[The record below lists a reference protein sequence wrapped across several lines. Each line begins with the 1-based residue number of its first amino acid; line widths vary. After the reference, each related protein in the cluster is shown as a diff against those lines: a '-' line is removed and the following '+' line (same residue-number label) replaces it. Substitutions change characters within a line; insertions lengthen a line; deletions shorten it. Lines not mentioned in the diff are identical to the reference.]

1 MSPRTVRDIEYQL
14 LPGTDR
20 KTTDIVIERDG
31 KVVVRPPAH
40 YKPEQ
45 VDAVVESKRMWIY
58 RNLAEWK
65 DLNARAVVR
74 EWVSGETFL
83 YLGRSYRLSLVS
95 GQDRPLKLKEGY
107 FCLSRECIEQ
117 NGTGGARKAFEQF
130 YGDKGQERFAARV
143 AYYSPKAGVKA
154 SGVKVKNMGY
164 RWASCGST
172 GVLNFHW
179 KCMMAPAKIID
190 YIVVH
195 ELCHFHHRNHSD
207 AYWNEVDKVMPDYRE
222 RKEWLRLHGA
232 SLDV

>member
-40 YKPEQ
+40 YEAEQ

-95 GQDRPLKLKEGY
+95 EQDRPLKLKEGY
-107 FCLSRECIEQ
+107 FCLSRECIEKE
-117 NGTGGARKAFEQF
+117 GTKGARKAFEQF
-130 YGDKGQERFAARV
+130 YGDKGKERFASRV
-143 AYYSPKAGVKA
+143 AYYSPKVGVKA
-154 SGVKVKNMGY
+154 SGIKVKDMGY
-164 RWASCGST
+164 RWASCGRT
-172 GVLNFHW
+172 GMLNFHW
-179 KCMMAPAKIID
+179 KCMMAPTKIID

-195 ELCHFHHRNHSD
+195 ELCHFYHRNHSD

-222 RKEWLRLHGA
+222 RKEWLRQHGA
-232 SLDV
+232 SLDI